1 MAIVIV
7 SEKGGLSAVSLN
19 PRLFKP
25 AISAYVR
32 EPDLFI
38 YLLFNSLVNQTRRG
52 GIKMN
57 HRVYLKKEKKYWNSF
72 IFKV

>member
-7 SEKGGLSAVSLN
+7 SQKGGLSAVSLN

-38 YLLFNSLVNQTRRG
+38 YLLF
-52 GIKMN
+52 
-57 HRVYLKKEKKYWNSF
+57 
-72 IFKV
+72 

>member
-38 YLLFNSLVNQTRRG
+38 YFFNSLVNQTRRG

>member
-38 YLLFNSLVNQTRRG
+38 YLLFLIAWSTRHEGEELR
-52 GIKMN
+52 
-57 HRVYLKKEKKYWNSF
+57 
-72 IFKV
+72 